1 MSKIYHYTSIESLAL
16 ILKNKTIRFSRLDKV
31 DDIEES
37 CYLSGPTKT
46 NMGQYIF
53 VSCWTREQ
61 AEILPMWKMYTDYQ
75 GVRICFDEDLFIVKD
90 ETYGVEREFFVLPD
104 QVKDCELTLFQN
116 EAKLQ
121 EVHYVENVEQ
131 EINKLIEVDSEDKIR
146 ILFRN
151 AGIYKRKDWEFQKE
165 HRFKIV
171 VTPIA
176 NEKFTI
182 GLSGNLLFNFWEE
195 FMKFQYNNIKCMI
208 KNIPIKETYIDIP
221 FNPNIL
227 KTMEITLGPRISTG
241 GKEIVEELL
250 DKYKDIKVYNSIFH
264 GKIRR

>member
-46 NMGQYIF
+46 NIGQYIF

-61 AEILPMWKMYTDYQ
+61 KESLPMWKMYTDYK
-75 GVRICFDEDLFIVKD
+75 GVRIGLDEDLFIVRD
-90 ETYGVEREFFVLPD
+90 ETYGVNRKFFVLPD
-104 QVKDCELTLFQN
+104 QVKDCELTLSQN

-131 EINKLIEVDSEDKIR
+131 EINKLIEVDSKNKTI
-146 ILFRN
+146 IHFRN

-165 HRFKIV
+165 YRFKIV

-176 NEKFTI
+176 NEKVKI
-182 GLSGNLLFNFWEE
+182 GLNGNFLFNFWKAYMEN
-195 FMKFQYNNIKCMI
+195 QCNNIEYMI
-208 KNIPIKETYIDIP
+208 KNMPIKETYIDIP

-227 KTMEITLGPRISTG
+227 KTMEITLGPRISKG